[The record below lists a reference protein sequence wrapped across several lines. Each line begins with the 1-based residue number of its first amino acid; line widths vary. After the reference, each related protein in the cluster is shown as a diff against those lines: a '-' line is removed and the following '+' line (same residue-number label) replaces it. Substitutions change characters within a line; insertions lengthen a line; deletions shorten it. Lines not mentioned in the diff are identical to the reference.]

1 MAKKI
6 EIKLNRKELENKILG
21 CWIGKNIGGTL
32 GYPYEGQK
40 STQDVK
46 GFESE
51 KGNPLPNDD
60 LDLQLV
66 WLQAISDVGPKG
78 LTANTLADY
87 WLSCITPH
95 WNEYGNARA
104 NLSMGLLPPLSGMVD
119 NAQWKNSNG
128 AWIRSEIWACLAP
141 GLPNVATKYAIMDAS
156 IDHGLSEG
164 TYAEIFTASLESL
177 AFFETDIR
185 ALIEKSLAFIPYDS
199 RIAKSVRMVLDGYDK
214 KLPWKDV
221 REQIVKDSAD
231 LGWFQAPANVA
242 YVVLGLMYGEGD
254 FKKSM
259 IHSVNCGDDTDC
271 TAATCGSI
279 LGIMMGADKIPQD
292 WQEYI
297 GDRIVHVCI
306 NASYKN
312 PVPKTCT
319 ELTQK
324 VLNLIPDVMS
334 AHGIRFEYDD
344 GENEINLEETKKVL
358 AGYTQ
363 HVFTRSPYS
372 YEITNVL
379 HTEAIVEYEKEPKVK
394 PNSDFKVKITLSNKR
409 RDARHCRVN
418 VILPEGWSA
427 DYDRSVYLIYNDE
440 NHNDTGRNESTW
452 EMTVHVGEKVDATND
467 IIVSF
472 SNSAAHAVPM
482 LVPIVLLG

>member
-6 EIKLNRKELENKILG
+6 EIKLNRKEMENKILG
-21 CWIGKNIGGTL
+21 CWIGKNIGGTI
-32 GYPYEGQK
+32 GYPYEGEK
-40 STQDVK
+40 SIQDVK
-46 GFESE
+46 GFATE

-60 LDLQLV
+60 LDIQLI
-66 WLQAISDVGPKG
+66 WLQAMCDVGPKA

-87 WLSCITPH
+87 WLSCVTPH

-104 NLSMGLLPPLSGMVD
+104 NLNTGLLPPLSGEVD
-119 NAQWKNSNG
+119 NDEWKISNG

-141 GLPNVATKYAIMDAS
+141 GLPNVAAKYAIMDAT
-156 IDHGLSEG
+156 IDHGLSDG

-185 ALIEKSLAFIPYDS
+185 ALIEKSLTFIPKES
-199 RIAKSVRMVLDGYDK
+199 RIAKSVRMVLEGYDK
-214 KLPWKDV
+214 KLPWQEV
-221 REQIVKDSAD
+221 REKLVKESVDI
-231 LGWFQAPANVA
+231 GWFQAPANVA

-259 IHSVNCGDDTDC
+259 IHAVNCGDDTDC

-297 GDRIVHVCI
+297 GDSIVHVCI

-324 VLNLIPDVMS
+324 VLDLIPEVMS
-334 AHGIRFEYDD
+334 AYDIKFEYVD

-358 AGYTQ
+358 EGYSQ
-363 HVFTRSPYS
+363 RIFKRSPYS
-372 YEITNVL
+372 FEMTNML
-379 HTEAIVEYEKEPKVK
+379 HTDVIIEYDKEPRVK
-394 PNSDFKVKITLSNKR
+394 PNSDFKIKFTLSNRR
-409 RDARHCRVN
+409 RDARHCYVK
-418 VILPEGWSA
+418 VMLPEGWSA
-427 DYDRSVYLIYNDE
+427 DYDRCVYVPFNDE
-440 NHNDTGRNESTW
+440 HHNDTGINMATY
-452 EMTVHVGEKVDATND
+452 EMVVHVGEKVDATND
-467 IIVSF
+467 IVVSF

-482 LVPIVLLG
+482 LVPVVLLG